1 MSTAPD
7 QSTNAF
13 SPDPTAL
20 DRSIKLSKVFNV
32 RDLGGLPTADGRTV
46 QRGKVFRA
54 DGVDR
59 LAGDDLERIRLL
71 GLRTVIDLRSDGEI
85 ARGTFPVEQHP
96 VEWYHLPVLRRVWS
110 EDDLVATT
118 DAAEFLRDRYLD
130 MLVHGGDAIAQAVTL
145 VAAGSPA
152 LFHCAAGKDR
162 TGVGA
167 AMVPGLVGVPHA
179 DITDYNTAS
188 ACPTAAFAQWLTADH
203 HTYQDPITSHPPH

>member
-13 SPDPTAL
+13 PPDPTAL
-20 DRSIKLSKVFNV
+20 DLSIKLSKVVNV

-110 EDDLVATT
+110 EDDLVAPTA
-118 DAAEFLRDRYLD
+118 AAEFLRARYLT
-130 MLVHGGDAIAQAVTL
+130 LRVHGGYAIAPAVTL
-145 VAAGSPA
+145 VSAAPPAPFPSAAGPA
-152 LFHCAAGKDR
+152 RPGVVAALVLG
-162 TGVGA
+162 
-167 AMVPGLVGVPHA
+167 PVGVPHR
-179 DITDYNTAS
+179 
-188 ACPTAAFAQWLTADH
+188 
-203 HTYQDPITSHPPH
+203 

>member
-1 MSTAPD
+1 MRISD
-7 QSTNAF
+7 WS
-13 SPDPTAL
+13 SDVCSSDL
-20 DRSIKLSKVFNV
+20 
-32 RDLGGLPTADGRTV
+32 DLGGLPTADGRTV

-118 DAAEFLRDRYLD
+118 DAAEFLRDRYLA
-130 MLVHGGDAIAQAVTL
+130 MLVHGGDAIAQEI
-145 VAAGSPA
+145 
-152 LFHCAAGKDR
+152 GKAQCR
-162 TGVGA
+162 ERVGRN
-167 AMVPGLVGVPHA
+167 V
-179 DITDYNTAS
+179 
-188 ACPTAAFAQWLTADH
+188 
-203 HTYQDPITSHPPH
+203 